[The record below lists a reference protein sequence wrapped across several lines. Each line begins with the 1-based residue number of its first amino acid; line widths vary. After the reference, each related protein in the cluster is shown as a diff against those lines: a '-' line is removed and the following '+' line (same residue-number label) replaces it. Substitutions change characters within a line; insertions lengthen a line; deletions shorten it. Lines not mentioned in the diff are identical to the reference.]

1 MKSETTAQGDMPIS
15 AILAQTEL
23 LIHPDSFML
32 VGLSLAE
39 RSRIER
45 DLQYIR
51 SDFFQYIVEPDVVT
65 LLLDEDSWE
74 LLSRRYPEARL
85 QGPLN
90 LFTFSLAMDWEVVG
104 FLAAITSVLAEAGIP
119 LGAVC
124 GYDRDHLFIA
134 AEYTSRAEKSLRAE
148 MERVRIISF
157 NREEND

>member
-1 MKSETTAQGDMPIS
+1 MTNKVTVQNDVPVS

-23 LIHPDSFML
+23 LIHPELFVL
-32 VGLSLAE
+32 VGLSPDE
-39 RSRIER
+39 RSRIEH

-51 SDFFQYIVEPDVVT
+51 GDFFQYIVEPDVIT
-65 LLLDEDSWE
+65 LLLDEDSWA

-90 LFTFSLAMDWEVVG
+90 LFTFSMAMDWAVVG
-104 FLAAITSVLAEAGIP
+104 FLAAVTNVLAEAGIP

-134 AEYTSRAEKSLRAE
+134 AEYTNQAEQALRAE
-148 MERVRIISF
+148 MERVRVISF
-157 NREEND
+157 AQGE